1 MTVIIA
7 LTTLCL
13 VDAGSWCLE
22 VGFFECSPEVSRWQH
37 RHGNQQRDWGGG
49 KISGRWEGSSLT
61 ISQVRGL
68 ISCSGELTAA
78 LIPILWPPFA

>member
-13 VDAGSWCLE
+13 VDTESWCLE
-22 VGFFECSPEVSRWQH
+22 VGFFVSRWQH

-49 KISGRWEGSSLT
+49 QIPSGRWEGSSLT
-61 ISQVRGL
+61 ISRVRGL

-78 LIPILWPPFA
+78 LILILWPPFA